1 VTLVLL
7 RDRRAMAATMGI
19 LLIAIVIV
27 ALYTLSD
34 TATTMGKSGRVRL
47 GVTLDPNDLAMI
59 FVALTPM
66 ALWMAQRKGG
76 RSFVWSAVAFIAV
89 AAVVPTQSRGA
100 ILGLGAVA
108 ITLIALGTSG
118 WKRTMYIGGTI
129 IAAIG
134 LFAFAS
140 ATGAD
145 RLGDFSDYSG
155 GESRTAIW
163 KRGLV
168 WMTWR
173 PWGFGMDNFP
183 IYFGWLNGN
192 ERAAHNSFIQIGMEL
207 GVLGGLAFAMLFLH
221 TGRELLRQ
229 RRHALSLAGRHPEA
243 LREAALATFVVAAL
257 AGTAACGFFLSKAYS
272 GITLFVQALGLA
284 VLLGYPFRHQ
294 AAGHGVPATQGTSPR
309 QGRGGGHRVA
319 PAPATFRHAPAD
331 LVVPPRRGG
340 LSGHHGPG

>member
-1 VTLVLL
+1 
-7 RDRRAMAATMGI
+7 
-19 LLIAIVIV
+19 
-27 ALYTLSD
+27 
-34 TATTMGKSGRVRL
+34 
-47 GVTLDPNDLAMI
+47 MI
-59 FVALTPM
+59 FVALIPM
-66 ALWMAQRKGG
+66 SLWMSQRKGG
-76 RSFVWSAVAFIAV
+76 RSFLWSAVAFIAV

-118 WKRTMYIGGTI
+118 WKRTLYIGGTI
-129 IAAIG
+129 VAAIG

-207 GVLGGLAFAMLFLH
+207 GLLGGLAFAMLFLH

-229 RRHALSLAGRHPEA
+229 RRHALSLGGTHPEA
-243 LREAALATFVVAAL
+243 AREAALATFVLASM
-257 AGTAACGFFLSKAYS
+257 AGTAACAFFLSKAYS
-272 GITLFVQALGLA
+272 GLTLFVQGLSLA
-284 VLLGYPFRHQ
+284 VLLGYPLRHQ
-294 AAGHGVPATQGTSPR
+294 AAGRTPTTAQVTTAR
-309 QGRGGGHRVA
+309 QGRGGGHRTI
-319 PAPATFRHAPAD
+319 PARATFQHAPPD

-340 LSGHHGPG
+340 LSGHNGPG